1 MAPRFLA
8 DVKRWMVV
16 SLRELE
22 VTAGMGRESEFS
34 FEQAVLEARTRPSSV
49 QVQDTAGVWI

>member
-8 DVKRWMVV
+8 DVKRCMVV

-34 FEQAVLEARTRPSSV
+34 FEQAVLEAHTRPSSV
-49 QVQDTAGVWI
+49 QVQDTAGVWT